1 MNKLQRI
8 ILVGPMGAGKTTI
21 GRQLAKTLSMDF
33 VDSDHEIEI
42 RTGANIPLIF
52 DLEGEEGFRERELAV
67 IDELSQREQLVLATG
82 GGVVLRSENRQHL
95 HDRGIVIYLHA
106 EIDQLLNRTRHDRN
120 RPLLQTDN
128 PRKKFEEL
136 MAVREPL
143 YRETA
148 HIVINTGQQ
157 SITHT
162 VNKIISALEDFP
174 HKKTTAPS

>member
-1 MNKLQRI
+1 MNQAPRI
-8 ILVGPMGAGKTTI
+8 ILIGPMGAGKTTI

-52 DLEGEEGFRERELAV
+52 DLEGEAGFRQREMDV
-67 IDELSQREQLVLATG
+67 IDDLSQRERLVLATG
-82 GGVVLRSENRQHL
+82 GGAVLKAENRRHL
-95 HDRGIVIYLHA
+95 HDRGIVIYLHTD
-106 EIDQLLNRTRHDRN
+106 IDQLLDRTRHDRT
-120 RPLLQTDN
+120 RPLLQTEN

-136 MAVREPL
+136 MALREPL

-157 SITHT
+157 SISHT

-174 HKKTTAPS
+174 H